1 MQNPD
6 FQEHINS
13 YYSASR
19 NDHSTYPALNGSL
32 DVDTCIIGGGLA
44 GIGTALPLAEAG
56 HNVALIEAA
65 RIGFGASGRNGGQ
78 VLAGWAAD
86 SSTIA
91 AASNT
96 DTAQRLWQLSVD
108 AVDLIDTRIR
118 QHQIDCDWQRG
129 YATVAIK
136 PRHLQELRQAR
147 QEAESVY
154 GYHGQQEWSREQLQ
168 AQLGSTRYIGA
179 LYDPHAGHL
188 HPLNY
193 TLGLARAATAA
204 GAQLFE
210 HTPMLSVAPHQGGY
224 RIRTPQGHIQAQRL
238 VLAVN
243 VFQHALQQPLFQPI
257 TGKILPVGTYIIATE
272 PLGERADGII
282 RNNMA
287 VCDTRFVLDYYR
299 LSADKRLLF
308 GGKVNYS
315 GREPSRQAIEHS
327 MRRDMLKVFP
337 QLADVRIDYAWGGHV
352 DISMNRAPHFGRLS
366 PNLYFMQGFSGH
378 GVAAT
383 GIGGQI
389 TTEAMLG
396 DDSRL
401 RLFEQLR
408 HRNFPGGTYL
418 RLPSQWLGVGYY
430 RLKDLLP

>member
-65 RIGFGASGRNGGQ
+65 RIGFGPSGRNGGQ

-168 AQLGSTRYIGA
+168 AQLQ
-179 LYDPHAGHL
+179 
-188 HPLNY
+188 
-193 TLGLARAATAA
+193 ARA
-204 GAQLFE
+204 
-210 HTPMLSVAPHQGGY
+210 H
-224 RIRTPQGHIQAQRL
+224 RD
-238 VLAVN
+238 
-243 VFQHALQQPLFQPI
+243 AL
-257 TGKILPVGTYIIATE
+257 TGL
-272 PLGERADGII
+272 
-282 RNNMA
+282 
-287 VCDTRFVLDYYR
+287 
-299 LSADKRLLF
+299 
-308 GGKVNYS
+308 
-315 GREPSRQAIEHS
+315 
-327 MRRDMLKVFP
+327 
-337 QLADVRIDYAWGGHV
+337 
-352 DISMNRAPHFGRLS
+352 
-366 PNLYFMQGFSGH
+366 
-378 GVAAT
+378 
-383 GIGGQI
+383 
-389 TTEAMLG
+389 
-396 DDSRL
+396 
-401 RLFEQLR
+401 
-408 HRNFPGGTYL
+408 
-418 RLPSQWLGVGYY
+418 
-430 RLKDLLP
+430 